1 MILLFFAIPLGQT
14 LLTQSLVAASPHS
27 YYNTGMIDEK
37 QTKIKASKKQTKV
50 PQQRAMRQLFEKTIK
65 SYVKKNELLP
75 PLARDEILQHARCLQ
90 QILNAREDELVYI
103 SLLINNH
110 LWLKTIRRI
119 PFERRLLLLP
129 QCLSN
134 PAVCKAEKDS
144 IGLLC
149 AQCGGCV
156 IGTIQAQAD
165 NLGYINLVAEGTTVV
180 SKLLSSGKVDSV
192 LGIGCLDSLQKIFP
206 VMSEHAIPGQ
216 GIPLL
221 NDGCRNTT
229 LDLEWTL
236 KIINDYAPDSKEQV
250 LNLERVAQY
259 VRAWFQPDII
269 SKVMGKPSTETGI
282 IAQEWLISGGKRWR
296 PILTAAIFSAA
307 GGSSD
312 KIMKAAIA
320 VECFHKASL
329 IHDDIED
336 EDEKR
341 YGLPTVHIKY
351 GIPAGIN
358 AGDYLIGEGY
368 RLLATSGFNDE
379 SCIKMIKAA
388 AEGHR
393 ELCLGQGEELA
404 FCREPQP
411 VTENEVLQIYRQKTS
426 AAFKVAVLVGATAA
440 GLDPQ
445 TCETLSKFSSSVGT
459 AYQIQDDMQDFRS
472 EPGRA
477 ADMLAL
483 RPTLF
488 LALACMSDSPAV
500 QSALSQAWDKSHTKG
515 RIKLIKTIENAGL
528 HKRVELL
535 YSHYRLETERTLAE
549 IHHTE
554 LKRLLRNIMT
564 RMLK

>member
-1 MILLFFAIPLGQT
+1 
-14 LLTQSLVAASPHS
+14 
-27 YYNTGMIDEK
+27 MIDEK
-37 QTKIKASKKQTKV
+37 TEEAKSVITCAGV
-50 PQQRAMRQLFEKTIK
+50 PQQRSTRDLFESTVE
-65 SYVKKNELLP
+65 SYVKDNGLVP
-75 PLARDEILQHARCLQ
+75 PLTGNEILQHALCLQ
-90 QILNAREDELVYI
+90 QILAAREDEVVYL
-103 SLLINNH
+103 SLLLNNH
-110 LWLKTIRRI
+110 LWLDTIRRI

-129 QCLSN
+129 QCLSD
-134 PAVCKAEKDS
+134 PEVCQAEKDS

-156 IGTIQAQAD
+156 IGTIQALAES
-165 NLGYINLVAEGTTVV
+165 LGYINLVAEGTTVV

-192 LGIGCLDSLQKIFP
+192 IGVGCLDSLQKIFP
-206 VMSEHAIPGQ
+206 VINEHAIPGQ

-221 NDGCRNTT
+221 SDGCRHTT
-229 LDLEWTL
+229 LDLEQTL
-236 KIINDYAPDSKEQV
+236 RIIKDYAPGSREQIV
-250 LNLERVAQY
+250 NLDRVAHY
-259 VRAWFQPDII
+259 VEEWFQPEMIA
-269 SKVMGKPSTETGI
+269 KVMGLPLTETET
-282 IAQEWLISGGKRWR
+282 IAQEWLVSGGKRWR
-296 PILTAAIFSAA
+296 PILTSAIFSAA
-307 GGSSD
+307 GGSAA
-312 KIMKAAIA
+312 KIMNSAIA

-336 EDEKR
+336 GDDHR
-341 YGLPTVHIKY
+341 YGHPTVHIRY
-351 GIPAGIN
+351 GVPAAIN

-368 RLLATSGFNDE
+368 RLLATSGFDGD
-379 SCIKMIKAA
+379 SCTKMITAA

-440 GLDPQ
+440 GLDSQ
-445 TCETLSKFSSSVGT
+445 TCATLSKFSSSVGT
-459 AYQIQDDMQDFRS
+459 AYQIQDDMEDFRS

-488 LALACMSDSPAV
+488 LALACMSEAPAI
-500 QSALSQAWDKSHTKG
+500 QSALAQAWHKDHVHE
-515 RIKLIKTIENAGL
+515 RRQLITAIENSGL

-549 IHHTE
+549 IQHLE
-554 LKRLLRNIMT
+554 LKRLLRSIMT
-564 RMLK
+564 RMLKS

>member
-1 MILLFFAIPLGQT
+1 
-14 LLTQSLVAASPHS
+14 
-27 YYNTGMIDEK
+27 MIDEK
-37 QTKIKASKKQTKV
+37 PAKIQKSKNYTSV
-50 PQQRAMRQLFEKTIK
+50 PQQKSKRELFERTIC
-65 SYVKKNELLP
+65 SYVKDNELVP
-75 PLARDEILQHARCLQ
+75 PLTGDDILQHAQCLKK
-90 QILNAREDELVYI
+90 IINARENEVVYI

-110 LWLKTIRRI
+110 LWLKTIQRI

-134 PAVCKAEKDS
+134 PKVCKAEKDA

-156 IGTIQAQAD
+156 IGTIQAEAES
-165 NLGYINLVAEGTTVV
+165 LGYINLIAEGTTVV
-180 SKLLSSGKVDSV
+180 SKLLSSGNVDSV
-192 LGIGCLDSLQKIFP
+192 TGIGCLDSLQKIFP

-229 LDLEWTL
+229 LDIEWTL
-236 KIINDYAPDSKEQV
+236 KIIKDYAPYSKEQF

-269 SKVMGKPSTETGI
+269 SNVMGEPSTETET

-296 PILTAAIFSAA
+296 PILTSAIFSTA
-307 GGSSD
+307 GGNLE
-312 KIMKAAIA
+312 KIMKSAIA

-336 EDEKR
+336 GDDKR
-341 YGLPTVHIKY
+341 YGLPTMHIKY
-351 GIPAGIN
+351 GVPAGIN

-368 RLLATSGFNDE
+368 RLLADSGFNE
-379 SCIKMIKAA
+379 KSCLKMIKAA
-388 AEGHR
+388 SEGHR

-411 VTENEVLQIYRQKTS
+411 LTENEVLQIYRQKTS

-440 GLDPQ
+440 GLNTQ
-445 TCETLSKFSSSVGT
+445 TCETLSRFSNSVGT
-459 AYQIQDDMQDFRS
+459 AYQIQDDIDDFRS

-488 LALACMSDSPAV
+488 LALACMSNSPDV
-500 QSALSQAWDKSHTKG
+500 QRALTQVWHKSNTGERK
-515 RIKLIKTIENAGL
+515 KLIKTIEKAGL

-535 YSHYRLETERTLAE
+535 YSYYRLETERTLAE
-549 IHHTE
+549 IHHIE

>member
-1 MILLFFAIPLGQT
+1 
-14 LLTQSLVAASPHS
+14 
-27 YYNTGMIDEK
+27 MIDEK
-37 QTKIKASKKQTKV
+37 QAKIKNSKKYTSV
-50 PQQRAMRQLFEKTIK
+50 PQQRSKREFFERMIDN
-65 SYVKKNELLP
+65 YVKDNELVP
-75 PLARDEILQHARCLQ
+75 PLTGGEILQHAQCMQ
-90 QILNAREDELVYI
+90 QILNAREDEIVYI

-110 LWLKTIRRI
+110 LWLKTIQRI

-156 IGTIQAQAD
+156 IGTIQAEAE
-165 NLGYINLVAEGTTVV
+165 NLGYINLIAEGTTVV

-192 LGIGCLDSLQKIFP
+192 TGIGCLDSLQKIFP
-206 VMSEHAIPGQ
+206 VMSKHAIPGQ

-229 LDLEWTL
+229 LDIEWTL
-236 KIINDYAPDSKEQV
+236 KIIKDYAPDSKEQF
-250 LNLERVAQY
+250 LNLESVAQY

-269 SKVMGKPSTETGI
+269 SKVMGEPTTETET
-282 IAQEWLISGGKRWR
+282 IAQEWLISDGKRWR
-296 PILTAAIFSAA
+296 PILTSAIFSTA
-307 GGSSD
+307 GGNLK

-336 EDEKR
+336 GDDKR
-341 YGLPTVHIKY
+341 YGLPTMHIKY
-351 GIPAGIN
+351 GVPAG
-358 AGDYLIGEGY
+358 IGEGY
-368 RLLATSGFNDE
+368 RLLADSGFNE
-379 SCIKMIKAA
+379 KSCLKMIKVAS
-388 AEGHR
+388 EGHR

-426 AAFKVAVLVGATAA
+426 AAFKVAVLIGATAA
-440 GLDPQ
+440 GLN
-445 TCETLSKFSSSVGT
+445 TKICETLSRFSNSVGT
-459 AYQIQDDMQDFRS
+459 AYQIQDDIDDFRS
-472 EPGRA
+472 ESGRA

-488 LALACMSDSPAV
+488 LALACMSNSPDV
-500 QSALSQAWDKSHTKG
+500 QKALSQAWHKSNIEERK
-515 RIKLIKTIENAGL
+515 KLIESIEKAGL
-528 HKRVELL
+528 HKRIELL
-535 YSHYRLETERTLAE
+535 YSYYRLETERTLAE
-549 IHHTE
+549 IHPIE